1 MQRSE
6 EENNNRGGFLIRFID
21 IGLIILFGFL
31 IITDIE
37 VLAQINMPG
46 DDESADTETLDE
58 MAYLSVF
65 ISAEGIY
72 DVEDIEAERMRCSNL
87 ADHIELEAC
96 LIELRDEYRAA
107 GQQPVVLVEPE
118 ATSLVQFTVDVL
130 DICDRNGI
138 PKNINVEALKL

>member
-6 EENNNRGGFLIRFID
+6 DTSNRGGFLIRFID

-37 VLAQINMPG
+37 VLAQIDMPG
-46 DDESADTETLDE
+46 DDEPADTESLED
-58 MAYLSVF
+58 MAYLSVS
-65 ISAEGIY
+65 ISADGVY
-72 DVEDIEAERMRCSNL
+72 AVEHIEQERMLCTAL
-87 ADHIELEAC
+87 TGPIELEAC
-96 LIELRDEYRAA
+96 LIDLRDEFRAA

-118 ATSLVQFTVDVL
+118 EASLVQFMVDVL

>member
-46 DDESADTETLDE
+46 DDEPADTETLDE

-65 ISAEGIY
+65 ISAEGTY

-87 ADHIELEAC
+87 ADYIELEAC

-118 ATSLVQFTVDVL
+118 EASLVQFTVDVL